1 MVPIIS
7 INLMNLMWATDE
19 RAIMVFKSKYR
30 IIKMGKIIRVKIEMD
45 IQIFSDFLK
54 VSFINELNFK
64 IP

>member
-1 MVPIIS
+1 MVPINS
-7 INLMNLMWATDE
+7 INVMNLIWATEDK
-19 RAIMVFKSKYR
+19 AIIVFKSKYR
-30 IIKMGKIIRVKIEMD
+30 IIIMGKIIRVKIEID